1 MLGVSVVEAAYELG
15 SGERVTAQDTVPFTV
30 WVAARLLAGHPAAIR
45 ACVEAGGRKIRALI
59 RHLSVGPGRRGMA
72 GRGTRDSELCRAR
85 WIGLAG

>member
-30 WVAARLLAGHPAAIR
+30 WVAG
-45 ACVEAGGRKIRALI
+45 
-59 RHLSVGPGRRGMA
+59 
-72 GRGTRDSELCRAR
+72 AR